1 MAVGPIP
8 FTAIVDYFNIYGL
21 SDFDDFSYV
30 IRRMDKVYL
39 ESNNQGG
46 GSNKP
51 NVKSDKKNSNIS

>member
-8 FTAIVDYFNIYGL
+8 FTAIIDYFNIYEL

-39 ESNNQGG
+39 ESNNQESKG
-46 GSNKP
+46 GSKASG
-51 NVKSDKKNSNIS
+51 K